1 MRVFF
6 RIFTFF
12 LVFNCAFATAW
23 GQKRDSTLLKRRV
36 IKTPPASSTDEPKK
50 RTTSKIIND
59 SVKQVYGPTT
69 STWITEMDL
78 FYNKKNY
85 RPLDTAVN
93 NFHRWTYVQRYD
105 NRFQDLGNMGTALYP
120 IFPSAPA
127 NIGLAPGFTAYAPY
141 YETMEP
147 RYYDTKSPFTRI
159 YVVWGGSGRAM
170 THIEFSRNINP
181 RWNFGF
187 NYRPILVEKQIQRQF
202 GVRQTISHYY
212 DFFTT
217 YRSKK
222 ERYFLAFNYRRIR
235 HQVRENG
242 GVLLGIDTTFRAFFD
257 ANAKPYWSTAGTEEL
272 RQALH
277 LHHQYKLAKPIQ
289 IYQTMDYNLQNNLFK
304 ISPTDTATRYFRRI
318 QIDSTQNDLVS
329 FQTFQNEVGVKGTAA
344 FLFYDFYYKLRTVRA
359 NNDLL
364 KNFDERHSINR
375 IENYIGARMALR
387 FDSLNELRANAELLL
402 DGNYKLDG
410 QLNTPWL
417 DASIMSVLA
426 KPGYMQ
432 QTYRGIRT
440 LWLNNFDNTLTNQL
454 KGNIKVKWGRFNF
467 SPGLSYSIFSNYIFF
482 DKKPDVERPQF
493 DILHPNQSAGNQQ
506 VFSPEAN
513 LSVRFF
519 RNFHFRSQAVYT
531 QLWKNDDNA
540 LRLPTWF
547 AQGQI
552 TYENLLLKGAL
563 QIQLGVDVFY
573 RSAYQALG
581 YAPDI
586 QTFYNQDERTLDDVV
601 VGDIFLNAKIKRGR
615 LIIKYHNYTRLF
627 MPPGYMLTYGYPA
640 VPNVIDFGFEL
651 LLFD

>member
-1 MRVFF
+1 MGIASF
-6 RIFTFF
+6 
-12 LVFNCAFATAW
+12 
-23 GQKRDSTLLKRRV
+23 GQKRDSTLLKKRV
-36 IKTPPASSTDEPKK
+36 VKNPPTLSSDEPKK

-59 SVKQVYGPTT
+59 SVKQVYGPST
-69 STWITEMDL
+69 STWITEADL

-85 RPLDTAVN
+85 RPLDTAIN
-93 NFHRWTYVQRYD
+93 NFHRWTYVQQFN
-105 NRFQDLGNMGTALYP
+105 NRLQDLGNMGTALNP
-120 IFPSAPA
+120 IFPTVPST
-127 NIGLAPGFTAYAPY
+127 IGLTPGFNAYTPY
-141 YETMEP
+141 FESAEP

-170 THIEFSRNINP
+170 THVEFSRNINP

-242 GVLLGIDTTFRAFFD
+242 GVLVADNATFSSFFD

-277 LHHQYKLAKPIQ
+277 FHHHYKLAKPVQ
-289 IYQTMDYNLQNNLFK
+289 VYQTVDYNLQNNLFK
-304 ISPTDTATRYFRRI
+304 ISPSDTATHYFRNI

-329 FQTFQNEVGVKGTAA
+329 FNAFQNEVGVKGSAG
-344 FLFYDFYYKLRTVRA
+344 FLFYDFYYKLRSVQA

-364 KNFDERHSINR
+364 KNLDTRHSLSR
-375 IENYIGARMALR
+375 IENYLGARMAFRL
-387 FDSLNELRANAELLL
+387 DSLNELKANAELLL
-402 DGNYKLDG
+402 DGNYKLEG
-410 QLNTPWL
+410 ILNTPWL
-417 DASIMSVLA
+417 DASLVSTLA

-432 QTYRGIRT
+432 QVYRGIRT
-440 LWLNNFDNTLTNQL
+440 LWFNNFNNTFSNQL
-454 KGNIKVKWGRFNF
+454 KGNIKINWGPFYF
-467 SPGLSYSIFSNYIFF
+467 SPGVTYSIFSNSIYFTSTV
-482 DKKPDVERPQF
+482 DPERPQS
-493 DILHPNQSAGNQQ
+493 DLLLPHQSTGNQQ
-506 VFSPEAN
+506 LFSPELTLN
-513 LSVRFF
+513 VRFLK
-519 RNFHFRSQAVYT
+519 NLHFRSQTIYT
-531 QLWKNDDNA
+531 QLWKNDDNV
-540 LRLPTWF
+540 LRVPEWF
-547 AQGQI
+547 ANAQL
-552 TYENLLLKGAL
+552 TYEKFLFARAL
-563 QIQLGVDVFY
+563 QMQLGIEVCY

-586 QTFYNQDERTLDDVV
+586 QTFYNQDSKTIGELV
-601 VGDIFLNAKIKRGR
+601 VGDIFMNAKIKRGR
-615 LIIKYHNYTRLF
+615 LFVKYHNYTKLF
-627 MPPGYMLTYGYPA
+627 RPPGYMLTYGYPA